1 MLRNFYID
9 NLFSTSYNDF
19 MGKII
24 NAVKGTKDI
33 LPQDIDKWH
42 NLEQKALEIFTRYG
56 YKEIR
61 TPIFETTELF
71 ARGVGDT
78 TDIVNKE
85 MYTFEKNDRSLTL
98 RPENTA
104 GVVRS
109 YIENGM
115 TKLAA
120 PVKLWYKGPMFRYE
134 RPQAGRQRQFHQIG
148 VEMFGIKE
156 PAADAEVILLA
167 VDYLKSLGLDDL
179 DVEINSLGCPE
190 CRGRYKQKLKEVLK
204 PEFEN
209 LCEDCQNRYEKNP
222 LRLLD
227 CKVESCRVIF
237 EKPEIQKVLQ
247 ADFICEEC
255 AEHFSKLKTYLDKMN
270 VRYSVNKLLVRGLDY
285 YNRTVFEIKSNN
297 LGSQNAVC
305 GGGRYDSLVRNLG
318 GEDTPAVGWAMGMER
333 LNSLLPD
340 IKPERL
346 DAYIVSNSLPEA
358 FELARELREEGFN
371 VEFDLTNKKF
381 TKQLEK
387 ASKLAKYALILGEDE
402 INSGKVSVK
411 NLDTSI
417 QETIDRKNLRSKFNG
432 KNS

>member
-1 MLRNFYID
+1 MVD
-9 NLFSTSYNDF
+9 NYTANLYNSF
-19 MGKII
+19 MAKII
-24 NAVKGTKDI
+24 KVQKGTKDI
-33 LPQDIDKWH
+33 LPQEIEQWH
-42 NLEQKALEIFTRYG
+42 KLEKNALEIFTRYG

-61 TPIFETTELF
+61 TPIFEATELF

-85 MYTFEKNDRSLTL
+85 MYTFEKSDRSLTL

-109 YIENGM
+109 FIENGM
-115 TKLAA
+115 SRLSA

-134 RPQAGRQRQFHQIG
+134 RPQAGRQRQFHQVG

-156 PAADAEVILLA
+156 PTADAEAILLA
-167 VDYLKSLGLDDL
+167 VNYLKSLGLNDL
-179 DVEINSLGCPE
+179 EVEINSLGCPK
-190 CRGRYKQKLKEVLK
+190 CREEYKQKIKEVLK

-227 CKVESCRVIF
+227 CKVESCKEIF
-237 EKPEIQKVLQ
+237 AKPEIQKVIQ
-247 ADFICEEC
+247 SDFICEEC
-255 AEHFSKLKTYLDKMN
+255 ADHYKTLKFYLDKLE
-270 VRYSVNKLLVRGLDY
+270 VPYVENKLLVRGLDY

-333 LNSLLPD
+333 LNSLLTD
-340 IKPERL
+340 IEPEKL
-346 DAYIVSNSLPEA
+346 NGYIVSNSPADA
-358 FELARELREEGFN
+358 FELAQELRAEGLK
-371 VEFDLTNKKF
+371 VEFDLANKKF

-387 ASKLAKYALILGEDE
+387 ASKVAKFALILGEDE
-402 INSGKVSVK
+402 IKSKKVAVK
-411 NLDTSI
+411 NLSTSE
-417 QETIDRKNLRSKFNG
+417 QKSLDRKDVTQAIRI
-432 KNS
+432 

>member
-1 MLRNFYID
+1 MA
-9 NLFSTSYNDF
+9 
-19 MGKII
+19 KII
-24 NAVKGTKDI
+24 KVQKGTKDI
-33 LPQDIDKWH
+33 LPQEVGQWH
-42 NLEQKALEIFTRYG
+42 KLEKNALEIFTRYG

-61 TPIFETTELF
+61 TPIFEATELF

-85 MYTFEKNDRSLTL
+85 MYSFEKSDRSITL

-109 YIENGM
+109 FIENGM
-115 TKLAA
+115 ARLSA

-134 RPQAGRQRQFHQIG
+134 RPQAGRQRQFHQVG

-156 PAADAEVILLA
+156 PTADAEAIMLA
-167 VDYLKSLGLDDL
+167 VDYLNSLGLNDL
-179 DVEINSLGCPE
+179 EVEINSLGCPK
-190 CRGRYKQKLKEVLK
+190 CREEYKNKIKEVLK
-204 PEFEN
+204 PEFDN

-227 CKVESCRVIF
+227 CKVESCKEIF
-237 EKPEIQKVLQ
+237 AKPEIQKVIQ
-247 ADFICEEC
+247 SDFICEEC
-255 AEHFSKLKTYLDKMN
+255 AQHYSELKSYLDKLN
-270 VRYSVNKLLVRGLDY
+270 IKYVENKLLVRGLDY

-333 LNSLLPD
+333 LNSLLPEVE
-340 IKPERL
+340 PEKL
-346 DAYIVSNSLPEA
+346 DGYIVSNSPADA
-358 FELARELREEGFN
+358 FAFAQELRAKGLN
-371 VEFDLTNKKF
+371 VEFDLANKKF

-387 ASKLAKYALILGEDE
+387 ASKVAKFALILGEDE
-402 INSGKVSVK
+402 IKSNQVSVK
-411 NLDTSI
+411 NLATSE
-417 QETIDRKNLRSKFNG
+417 QVTISKDDVAE
-432 KNS
+432 KISK

>member
-1 MLRNFYID
+1 MA
-9 NLFSTSYNDF
+9 
-19 MGKII
+19 KII
-24 NAVKGTKDI
+24 KVQKGTKDI
-33 LPQDIDKWH
+33 LPQEVGQWH
-42 NLEQKALEIFTRYG
+42 RLEKNALEIFTRYG

-61 TPIFETTELF
+61 TPIFEATELF

-85 MYTFEKNDRSLTL
+85 MYTFKKSDRSITL

-109 YIENGM
+109 FIENGM
-115 TKLAA
+115 ARLSA

-134 RPQAGRQRQFHQIG
+134 RPQAGRQRQFHQVG

-156 PAADAEVILLA
+156 PTADAEAIMLA
-167 VDYLKSLGLDDL
+167 VDYLNSLGLNDL
-179 DVEINSLGCPE
+179 EVEINSLGCPK
-190 CRGRYKQKLKEVLK
+190 CREEYKNKIKEVLK
-204 PEFEN
+204 PEFDN

-227 CKVESCRVIF
+227 CKVESCKEIF
-237 EKPEIQKVLQ
+237 AKPEIQKVIQ
-247 ADFICEEC
+247 SDFICEEC
-255 AEHFSKLKTYLDKMN
+255 AQHYSELKSYLDKLN
-270 VRYSVNKLLVRGLDY
+270 IKYVENKLLVRGLDY

-333 LNSLLPD
+333 LNSLLPE
-340 IKPERL
+340 IEPEKL
-346 DAYIVSNSLPEA
+346 DGYIVSNSPADA
-358 FELARELREEGFN
+358 FAFAQELRAKGLN
-371 VEFDLTNKKF
+371 VEFDLANKKF

-387 ASKLAKYALILGEDE
+387 ASKVARFALILGEDE
-402 INSGKVSVK
+402 IKSNQVSVK
-411 NLDTSI
+411 NLATSE
-417 QETIDRKNLRSKFNG
+417 QVTISKDDVAERIL
-432 KNS
+432 K